1 MKNAEPP
8 EPASPDE
15 TIDELMAAAR
25 CDDERIWDFQQA
37 LQTGFNAFGPDSF
50 GLKGK
55 DAVK

>member
-8 EPASPDE
+8 EPASLDE
-15 TIDELMAAAR
+15 TIDELTAAAR

-37 LQTGFNAFGPDSF
+37 LQTGLNAFAPGSF

-55 DAVK
+55 DAVE